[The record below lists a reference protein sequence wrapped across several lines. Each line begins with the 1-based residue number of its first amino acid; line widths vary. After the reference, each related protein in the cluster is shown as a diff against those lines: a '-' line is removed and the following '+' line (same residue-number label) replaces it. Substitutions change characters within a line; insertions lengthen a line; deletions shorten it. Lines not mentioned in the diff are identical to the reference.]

1 MKQPQA
7 IEEPVLPSASET
19 CSLPI
24 TFGSLFAGIGGL
36 DRGFELSG
44 MTCRWQVEINQ
55 FCQQVLA
62 KHWPNVTRL
71 RDVRE
76 CGKHNLERVDVIG
89 GGFPCQDISN
99 AGKCVGIDGERS
111 GLWSEFARIVCELRP
126 RFVVVENVAALLI
139 RGIDRVLGD
148 LAGLGY
154 DAEWD
159 VLPAFAFGVSQPRR
173 RVFIVAHRDQ
183 LGPSEKRIQPRGSK
197 LRIGCDTAASHP
209 RGWTPWAAESAV
221 PRMAHGIPDRLDRV
235 AAIGNAIVPQVAEW
249 IGRRVM
255 LAAGKT
261 PASFVS

>member
-1 MKQPQA
+1 M
-7 IEEPVLPSASET
+7 ETNEHELLPSGSAS
-19 CSLPI
+19 CSLPL

-36 DRGFELSG
+36 DRGFELAG
-44 MTCRWQVEINQ
+44 MKCRWQVEINP

-111 GLWSEFARIVCELRP
+111 GLWSEFARIVRELRP

-173 RVFIVAHRDQ
+173 RVFIVADCHKFGSR
-183 LGPSEKRIQPRGSK
+183 EKRIQPRGPK
-197 LRIGCDTAASHP
+197 LRIGGDTEASHS
-209 RGWTPWAAESAV
+209 RGWTAWAAESAV

-249 IGRRVM
+249 VGRRIVD
-255 LAAGKT
+255 AAGRT